1 VGRVISGVFEGAVTL
16 VVELDDGGGVV
27 AAAVV
32 VDMNVGID

>member
-1 VGRVISGVFEGAVTL
+1 VTL